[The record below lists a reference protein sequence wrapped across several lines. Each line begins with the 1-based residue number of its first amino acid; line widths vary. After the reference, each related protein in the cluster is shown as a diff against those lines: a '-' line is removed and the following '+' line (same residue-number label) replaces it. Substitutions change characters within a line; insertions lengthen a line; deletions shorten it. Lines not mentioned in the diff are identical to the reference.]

1 MFSSKTNFIDPL
13 IEAEKNSE
21 MKGSFGKTFKTSK
34 GYRPHIIEITDLIRQ
49 SSKPI
54 IQSATADCTFC

>member
-1 MFSSKTNFIDPL
+1 
-13 IEAEKNSE
+13 

-54 IQSATADCTFC
+54 IQSAVADCKTSLTRSAMG